1 MTSMTR
7 WNPFKSMTRIDPLAD
22 FDDFFR
28 NSALRPAWGNM
39 DIAPDVR
46 IDVTE
51 DDGTYRVKADI
62 PGVAKDDIDV
72 SISDNQVSISAEVKR
87 ETKQKEG
94 ERDIVTERVYGQV
107 YRSFTLPAEVDRE
120 KAQARYENGV
130 LTLSLPKKQN
140 GSARKLTVS

>member
-7 WNPFKSMTRIDPLAD
+7 WNPFRSLARIDPLTD
-22 FDDFFR
+22 LDDFFR
-28 NSALRPAWGNM
+28 GTALRPAWSNM

-51 DDGTYRVKADI
+51 DDGTYQVKADI
-62 PGVAKDDIDV
+62 PGVTKDDIDV

-94 ERDIVTERVYGQV
+94 EREIVTERAYGQV
-107 YRSFTLPAEVDRE
+107 YRSFTLPAEVDRD
-120 KAQARYENGV
+120 KAEARYENGV

-140 GSARKLTVS
+140 GSARKLAVS